1 MKNQHSLKDK
11 SIMYYYGIIT
21 SVVVLYLFMMAII
34 NHHQEL
40 HIIPTYE
47 NCIRSQIHAS
57 PTKMFLY
64 FILPILIAFF
74 VTLLFDS
81 NIWQLPYSHVK
92 DIYSAIFAQ
101 TSIKSSVLTFLIL
114 MWVSITFLTKWLQ
127 LSVNESGLMGHS
139 FVLTLLIVK
148 GPYILSWTFQTDV
161 KNLEEA
167 KHNYMVLRFGPK
179 NKSLKM
185 EESVA

>member
-1 MKNQHSLKDK
+1 
-11 SIMYYYGIIT
+11 
-21 SVVVLYLFMMAII
+21 
-34 NHHQEL
+34 
-40 HIIPTYE
+40 
-47 NCIRSQIHAS
+47 
-57 PTKMFLY
+57 
-64 FILPILIAFF
+64 
-74 VTLLFDS
+74 
-81 NIWQLPYSHVK
+81 
-92 DIYSAIFAQ
+92 
-101 TSIKSSVLTFLIL
+101 
-114 MWVSITFLTKWLQ
+114 MWVLITFLTKWLQ
-127 LSVNESGLMGHS
+127 LSVNGSALMGHS